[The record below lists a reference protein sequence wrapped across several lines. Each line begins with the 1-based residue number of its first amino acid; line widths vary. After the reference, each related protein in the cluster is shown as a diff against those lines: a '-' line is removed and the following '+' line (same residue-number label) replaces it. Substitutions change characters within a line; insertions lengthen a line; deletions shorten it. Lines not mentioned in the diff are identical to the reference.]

1 MDLDLDLDVIEGD
14 MEHMDFDDFPRNSL
28 LAEDCDSLPWEDVA
42 EVAKETFEEQYV
54 KIQNEQRLVQR
65 GVKKMKV
72 APVKKK
78 YYKIKIND
86 LLFSERYK
94 QLKLCVMENR
104 IHKMEDIEKMLHGEP
119 LDEDRVRAESEKFL
133 KQRQDHQLL
142 TELCKAEMFVRG
154 NTGVND
160 DTLENVEND
169 NNQEKH
175 AMKVEEQLLEDWI

>member
-1 MDLDLDLDVIEGD
+1 M
-14 MEHMDFDDFPRNSL
+14 
-28 LAEDCDSLPWEDVA
+28 
-42 EVAKETFEEQYV
+42 V
-54 KIQNEQRLVQR
+54 KTIIMRL
-65 GVKKMKV
+65 KMKV
-72 APVKKK
+72 HAPIAIFLYHLIMKNQFQINITILTYKITPMKKK

-104 IHKMEDIEKMLHGEP
+104 IHKMEDIEKMLQGEP
-119 LDEDRVRAESEKFL
+119 LDEDRVREESEKFL

-175 AMKVEEQLLEDWI
+175 AMKVEEQLLDEWI